1 MSLRQTALLLST
13 TSLLLLPACNPYQ
26 NRSGDYYAGAL
37 DPAKFPLGYQGVGF
51 AHNQSNGTFTPSDAT
66 SQGTPTAYFWLLG
79 VNASK
84 LIETDTQKA
93 PLAYIF
99 DGAVDKDSNK
109 CVAPKNYVFDQRT
122 DFVHFDVQS
131 NLFQEQQSSAEG
143 ASLPDEGGYTPV
155 YAEVPVTSNSEPC
168 QGVKSAE
175 GLIKDNGKTLTV
187 ALTTVKPPST
197 LNPVGVPDGK
207 FLALAIIDPAAD
219 VLFPDI
225 SPVCQA
231 QGGGG
236 PCHDPNT
243 DLGPQR
249 WGFIDHM
256 LAAYLDGGPVPVRMV
271 TVPGMMGAPDQH
283 DTTAVAQTLFAP
295 NTIPNGMGGSA
306 PVGDPTNPL
315 GDGKDPT
322 TAVFGHGFDVFQG
335 TDGKGGLRTDPGY
348 SPICHVLTYTPA
360 DPMNPPTDAAQ
371 IDMTK
376 VDPDTS
382 TFIYCLQLAQ

>member
-1 MSLRQTALLLST
+1 
-13 TSLLLLPACNPYQ
+13 
-26 NRSGDYYAGAL
+26 
-37 DPAKFPLGYQGVGF
+37 
-51 AHNQSNGTFTPSDAT
+51 
-66 SQGTPTAYFWLLG
+66 
-79 VNASK
+79 
-84 LIETDTQKA
+84 
-93 PLAYIF
+93 
-99 DGAVDKDSNK
+99 
-109 CVAPKNYVFDQRT
+109 
-122 DFVHFDVQS
+122 
-131 NLFQEQQSSAEG
+131 
-143 ASLPDEGGYTPV
+143 
-155 YAEVPVTSNSEPC
+155 
-168 QGVKSAE
+168 
-175 GLIKDNGKTLTV
+175 
-187 ALTTVKPPST
+187 
-197 LNPVGVPDGK
+197 
-207 FLALAIIDPAAD
+207 
-219 VLFPDI
+219 
-225 SPVCQA
+225 
-231 QGGGG
+231 
-236 PCHDPNT
+236 
-243 DLGPQR
+243 
-249 WGFIDHM
+249 
-256 LAAYLDGGPVPVRMV
+256 MV